1 MVGMMLDYNA
11 LFVVLQI
18 YDKKTVTGRSNRK
31 IVVVLMVCKI
41 HFPRIRRNG
50 VMFLRRVIPSN
61 SRSNPAVSFE
71 VVWFSDWG
79 PRSRRRKSKKIQ
91 IHSRT
96 EPDTT

>member
-79 PRSRRRKSKKIQ
+79 PRSRRRINQSKNPNPNPQ
-91 IHSRT
+91 
-96 EPDTT
+96 PN